1 MNIKSKIVKG
11 ILGLEMIAS
20 LGACKTVMMNGY
32 SVTCSPFENYPSEH
46 QCLKSR
52 LKVQKVLHQV
62 VSHHSPSARKI
73 MGEVVAVENV
83 KDIMKDVNDRRK
95 LKC

>member
-11 ILGLEMIAS
+11 IIGLEMIAS

-46 QCLKSR
+46 QCYEEPSKSSKSSSSSSESSFPFR
-52 LKVQKVLHQV
+52 QKDYGGGG
-62 VSHHSPSARKI
+62 SSGKRK
-73 MGEVVAVENV
+73 GHYEGC
-83 KDIMKDVNDRRK
+83 K
-95 LKC
+95 